1 MRGIELHSTALLS
14 RWKPVMWEKKQL
26 KSWFVCFN
34 SLQRSFPDA
43 NVRPPRARRRRL
55 LLFSPESGS
64 LQQLSASSSP
74 AAAAPVRLLNLGIAV
89 WLPRGRKAGKKE
101 KKKRKLRCAAAGGG
115 AGAPPTG
122 QDAHYPQTNKQTKTE
137 MFVCYVI
144 EGWGGN
150 WFY

>member
-1 MRGIELHSTALLS
+1 MREIELHSTALLS
-14 RWKPVMWEKKQL
+14 RWKPVMWEKKQP
-26 KSWFVCFN
+26 KSWFICFN

-101 KKKRKLRCAAAGGG
+101 KKKRGLVKNYDALLLEAERGLLL
-115 AGAPPTG
+115 
-122 QDAHYPQTNKQTKTE
+122 QDKVHITPRQTNKQKQKCL
-137 MFVCYVI
+137 FVMS
-144 EGWGGN
+144 
-150 WFY
+150 